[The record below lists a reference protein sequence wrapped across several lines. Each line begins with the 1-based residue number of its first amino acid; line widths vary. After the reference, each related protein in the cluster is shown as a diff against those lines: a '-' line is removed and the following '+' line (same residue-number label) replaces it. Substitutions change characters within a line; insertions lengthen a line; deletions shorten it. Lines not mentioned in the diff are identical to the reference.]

1 MVSDKL
7 SKFGSSLLL
16 VLTGALLSLSLFPDA
31 AFAQSQS
38 ENTSVADAARR
49 AREQK
54 KNAPKPARTLTNDDL
69 PAAPPAGQPSAA
81 RPGGTESAAPDQA
94 DTESETGSP
103 GKVPA
108 AAETAAPAGNEQKK
122 KAEIEATLKRAKAEL
137 AQALSELDILQRKS
151 ALDSDSFYSQTG
163 FSQDTEGKAKL
174 DEDARQVNDKKSQVD
189 ELKAKVAA
197 LQAELG
203 EAAEPDKP
211 AQPQ

>member
-7 SKFGSSLLL
+7 YKFGSSLLL
-16 VLTGALLSLSLFPDA
+16 VLTVALLSLSLFPDA

-69 PAAPPAGQPSAA
+69 PAAPPASQPSTAP
-81 RPGGTESAAPDQA
+81 PGGTESAAPDQA
-94 DTESETGSP
+94 PTESETGSP
-103 GKVPA
+103 GKAPA
-108 AAETAAPAGNEQKK
+108 AAPAGNEQKK
-122 KAEIEATLKRAKAEL
+122 KAEIEATLKRTKAEL

-163 FSQDTEGKAKL
+163 FSQDTEGKARL
-174 DEDARQVNDKKSQVD
+174 DEEARQVKDKKSQVD
-189 ELKAKVAA
+189 ELKSKVAA

>member
-16 VLTGALLSLSLFPDA
+16 VLTGALLPLSLFPGA
-31 AFAQSQS
+31 ASAQSQND
-38 ENTSVADAARR
+38 NTSVADAARR

-81 RPGGTESAAPDQA
+81 MPGGTQSAPDQA
-94 DTESETGSP
+94 NTESETGTS
-103 GKVPA
+103 GKAPA
-108 AAETAAPAGNEQKK
+108 VAETAAPAGNEQKK
-122 KAEIEATLKRAKAEL
+122 KAEIETALKRGKAEL
-137 AQALSELDILQRKS
+137 AQALSELDVLQRKS

-174 DEDARQVNDKKSQVD
+174 DEDAHLVNDKKSQVD
-189 ELKAKVAA
+189 ELKSKVAA